1 MSILSLLLPAI
12 NDSIVRSKT
21 QMAQNLFDTES

>member
-12 NDSIVRSKT
+12 NDSVMRSKT
-21 QMAQNLFDTES
+21 QMAQNLFES